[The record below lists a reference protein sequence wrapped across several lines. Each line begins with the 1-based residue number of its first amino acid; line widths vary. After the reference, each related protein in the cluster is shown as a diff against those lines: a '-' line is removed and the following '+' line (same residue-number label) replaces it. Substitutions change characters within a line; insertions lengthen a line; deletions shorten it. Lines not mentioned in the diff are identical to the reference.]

1 MTWRDYV
8 RIAAGVVMFVL
19 GIVGLVLPVLQ
30 GVLFLIISAILLAPY
45 SRWVAKQLD
54 RGERRFPWV
63 AAKARSITRRD
74 EAFCL
79 DVVQDVMMIV
89 VKKMP
94 RLETEAALRAWMART
109 VSRAVT
115 DRLRSEARR
124 RRREAQRGV

>member
-1 MTWRDYV
+1 MNAHSEHDQTAPYTATRRHVSWQDMTWKDYV

-63 AAKARSITRRD
+63 AAKARSITQRWRRK
-74 EAFCL
+74 A
-79 DVVQDVMMIV
+79 
-89 VKKMP
+89 
-94 RLETEAALRAWMART
+94 
-109 VSRAVT
+109 
-115 DRLRSEARR
+115 DRHDPS
-124 RRREAQRGV
+124 